1 MGSEDWAM
9 AEIMTERRTPHQIV
23 NDGAFFLGVILRSL
37 LLTTLCAGIACVVA
51 WLVVQLWMAGR

>member
-1 MGSEDWAM
+1 M